1 MIFLILAIICL
12 ARISVSGQSS
22 YDVQAIS
29 DLQGCE
35 VEDIDSDEFDRLYHL
50 LKRPLKLNLSS
61 SSDLIA
67 SGLFNRYQAASLID
81 YRERNGDILSYM
93 ELSSI
98 DGFPD
103 AFVRKIR
110 PFISLDIASNQMRYS
125 SENEILLRAVLKT
138 SDSTPKYSYDTR
150 YTVEGSKCIRAAVGL
165 SNSAE
170 AATPK
175 PDIIS
180 GNLEWNSL
188 KFPIKLVLGDLN
200 ARFGQGLS
208 LWNGLD
214 MNSYNTPASY
224 MRRPSGITS
233 SNSLTGKYAYTGF
246 GSEISIKNWTLTAL
260 LASPG
265 IKNAQK
271 NPEKIQ
277 LLPAANLSYLWRN
290 GQAGL
295 THSLIFSNLTD
306 TPHIPC
312 MNTSADFML
321 CVKGVD
327 LFTEVAFDWV
337 EKNISAV
344 SGVVFPICEY
354 TDAAVKVRMLPDEYI
369 LNCSSSLVAGKW
381 ININGSNNSER
392 RMKGSASTELIFYPI
407 SKADTQRHS
416 IQMKFHTQWQY
427 AFNESLTM
435 IVRLTER
442 IRSWGLKYRT
452 DIRSDIQYSS
462 HRFSSCWRINLL
474 NCKGTSFLTY
484 LDEGLNT
491 SKIGIHLR
499 QGLFLIDNWDDRIY
513 AYEHDV
519 PGSFHSPA
527 YYGRGFWLSAM
538 HTWRITQKWKL
549 HIRAGYTAYPFMK
562 EKKPGKAELKLQTI
576 FRF

>member
-110 PFISLDIASNQMRYS
+110 PFISLDIASHQMRYS

-188 KFPIKLVLGDLN
+188 KFPIKL
-200 ARFGQGLS
+200 A
-208 LWNGLD
+208 
-214 MNSYNTPASY
+214 
-224 MRRPSGITS
+224 
-233 SNSLTGKYAYTGF
+233 
-246 GSEISIKNWTLTAL
+246 
-260 LASPG
+260 
-265 IKNAQK
+265 
-271 NPEKIQ
+271 
-277 LLPAANLSYLWRN
+277 
-290 GQAGL
+290 
-295 THSLIFSNLTD
+295 
-306 TPHIPC
+306 
-312 MNTSADFML
+312 
-321 CVKGVD
+321 
-327 LFTEVAFDWV
+327 
-337 EKNISAV
+337 
-344 SGVVFPICEY
+344 
-354 TDAAVKVRMLPDEYI
+354 
-369 LNCSSSLVAGKW
+369 
-381 ININGSNNSER
+381 
-392 RMKGSASTELIFYPI
+392 
-407 SKADTQRHS
+407 
-416 IQMKFHTQWQY
+416 
-427 AFNESLTM
+427 
-435 IVRLTER
+435 
-442 IRSWGLKYRT
+442 
-452 DIRSDIQYSS
+452 
-462 HRFSSCWRINLL
+462 
-474 NCKGTSFLTY
+474 
-484 LDEGLNT
+484 
-491 SKIGIHLR
+491 
-499 QGLFLIDNWDDRIY
+499 
-513 AYEHDV
+513 
-519 PGSFHSPA
+519 
-527 YYGRGFWLSAM
+527 
-538 HTWRITQKWKL
+538 
-549 HIRAGYTAYPFMK
+549 
-562 EKKPGKAELKLQTI
+562 
-576 FRF
+576 